1 MRFHKSVF
9 SLLFLLLS
17 YFSFSQNVEFT
28 KDFFPND
35 KEGLKKAK
43 EKIELGD
50 SYFEMDENF
59 LKLSIE
65 PYLEANKFN
74 PNNAQL
80 NFKLGKCY
88 LYSSFKQKALPYLE
102 KAKNLDKN
110 VDINLDFHLAQ
121 AYHLANQ
128 WDKAMGLFYEFKSK
142 TNSETDPLII
152 KKADKEIEECKNGKI
167 LSSQAI
173 RVKIDNLGKAVN
185 TEFHEYKPLIT
196 ADESIL
202 FFTSRRPNSIGKEKD
217 PVYNDYY
224 EDIYYSV
231 KQADGKWSV
240 AKNLEEPVN
249 TGDHDANSGLSVDG
263 SKLIIYIGSKNN
275 GDLFE
280 AELTGETWSK
290 PKEMNKNINT
300 EKFHESSASYSPD
313 GKTLYFVSDKPGGF
327 GDRDIYISYLD
338 EKGKWGKSENLG
350 PIINTEFGEEGVF
363 MHPDGKTLYFSSQ
376 GHNSLGGYDIFKS
389 VFDQTTKKWSVPENI
404 GFPVNTTDDDVFF
417 VVSADSK
424 HGYYTSVNSNG
435 FGGRDLYMITFLGS
449 EKNDNSKET
458 DIAKTD
464 VKIEKKQEDPQAK
477 LTILKGIISD
487 ELTKKPLDATVEII
501 DNQLN
506 KIITSFNSNSFSGKY
521 LISLPAGKNY
531 GIAVK
536 KNGYLFHS
544 ENFNIPDTAA
554 FQEISKD
561 ISLKKLEVGSTI
573 VLKNIFYDFDKATLR
588 QESTNELERLLKLL
602 NEMPSLN
609 IEISSHTDS
618 KGANDYNAK
627 LSENRAKSVVDF
639 LIKSGISPDRLVSK
653 GYGEEKPIST
663 NETEEGRQLNRRT
676 EFKIL
681 SL

>member
-1 MRFHKSVF
+1 MRFQKSF
-9 SLLFLLLS
+9 LSSLFLLLS
-17 YFSFSQNVEFT
+17 YISFTQNVEFS
-28 KDFFPND
+28 KDFFPNNKD
-35 KEGLKKAK
+35 GLKKAK
-43 EKIELGD
+43 ENIELGD

-59 LKLSIE
+59 LKLAIA
-65 PYLEANKFN
+65 PYLEAYKFN
-74 PNNAQL
+74 SNNALL

-88 LYSSFKQKALPYLE
+88 LFSSFKQNALPYLE
-102 KAKNLDKN
+102 KAKNLDKS
-110 VDINLDFHLAQ
+110 VDVNIDFHLGQ

-152 KKADKEIEECKNGKI
+152 KKADKEIEECKNGKV
-167 LSSQAI
+167 LSSQAV
-173 RVKIDNLGKAVN
+173 RVKIENLGKAVN
-185 TEFHEYKPLIT
+185 TEYHEYKPLIT
-196 ADESIL
+196 ADESML

-217 PVYNDYY
+217 PVYNDFY

-231 KQADGKWSV
+231 KQNDGKWSE
-240 AKNLEEPVN
+240 AKNLNEPVN
-249 TGDHDANSGLSVDG
+249 TADHDANSGLSVDG
-263 SKLIIYIGSKNN
+263 SKLVIYIGSKNN

-280 AELTGETWSK
+280 SELTGETWSK
-290 PKEMNKNINT
+290 PTEMNKNINT

-313 GKTLYFVSDKPGGF
+313 GKTLYFVTDKPGGF

-338 EKGKWGKSENLG
+338 EKGKWGKAENLG

-389 VFDQTTKKWSVPENI
+389 VFDPTTKKWSVPENI
-404 GFPVNTTDDDVFF
+404 GYPVNTTDDDVFF

-435 FGGRDLYMITFLGS
+435 FGGRDLYMISFLGA
-449 EKNDNSKET
+449 EKVEKPKET
-458 DIAKTD
+458 TVAKTET
-464 VKIEKKQEDPQAK
+464 KIEKKQEEPQAK
-477 LTILKGIISD
+477 LTILKGVISD

-506 KIITSFNSNSFSGKY
+506 KSITSFNSNSVSGKY

-554 FQEISKD
+554 FQELSKD
-561 ISLKKLEVGSTI
+561 IALKKLEVGSTI

-602 NEMPSLN
+602 NEMPTLK

-627 LSENRAKSVVDF
+627 LSENRAKSVVNF

-663 NETEEGRQLNRRT
+663 NDTEEGRQLNRRT

>member
-1 MRFHKSVF
+1 M
-9 SLLFLLLS
+9 LLS
-17 YFSFSQNVEFT
+17 YISFTQNVEFS
-28 KDFFPND
+28 KDFFPNNKD
-35 KEGLKKAK
+35 GLKKAK
-43 EKIELGD
+43 ENIELGD

-59 LKLSIE
+59 LKLAIA
-65 PYLEANKFN
+65 PYLEAYKFN
-74 PNNAQL
+74 SNNALL

-88 LYSSFKQKALPYLE
+88 LFSSFKQNALPYLE
-102 KAKNLDKN
+102 KAKNLDKS
-110 VDINLDFHLAQ
+110 VDVNIDFHLGQ

-152 KKADKEIEECKNGKI
+152 KKADKEIEECKNGKV
-167 LSSQAI
+167 LSSQAV
-173 RVKIDNLGKAVN
+173 RVKIENLGKAVN
-185 TEFHEYKPLIT
+185 TEYHEYKPLIT
-196 ADESIL
+196 ADESML

-217 PVYNDYY
+217 PVYNDFY

-231 KQADGKWSV
+231 KQNDGKWSE
-240 AKNLEEPVN
+240 AKNLNEPVN
-249 TGDHDANSGLSVDG
+249 TADHDANSGLSVDG
-263 SKLIIYIGSKNN
+263 SKLVIYIGSKNN

-280 AELTGETWSK
+280 SELTGETWSK
-290 PKEMNKNINT
+290 PTEMNKNINT

-313 GKTLYFVSDKPGGF
+313 GKTLYFVTDKPGGF

-338 EKGKWGKSENLG
+338 EKGKWGKAENLG

-389 VFDQTTKKWSVPENI
+389 VFDPTTKKWSVPENI
-404 GFPVNTTDDDVFF
+404 GYPVNTTDDDVFF

-435 FGGRDLYMITFLGS
+435 FGGRDLYMISFLGA
-449 EKNDNSKET
+449 EKVEKPKET
-458 DIAKTD
+458 TVAKTET
-464 VKIEKKQEDPQAK
+464 KIEKKQEEPQAK
-477 LTILKGIISD
+477 LTILKGVISD

-506 KIITSFNSNSFSGKY
+506 KSITSFNSNSVSGKY

-554 FQEISKD
+554 FQELSKD
-561 ISLKKLEVGSTI
+561 IALKKLEVGSTI

-602 NEMPSLN
+602 NEMPTLK

-627 LSENRAKSVVDF
+627 LSENRAKSVVNF

-663 NETEEGRQLNRRT
+663 NDTEEGRQLNRRT